1 MSSDFLSKP
10 CEGERFSLIYAHA
23 QKNVGPA
30 GVTVVIVRDE
40 LLQDNPSD
48 LPGFL
53 NYRTQVQAHSIFNT
67 PPVFAIYVLLLV
79 VRWLAD
85 EVGGVAHMARI
96 NRHKAALL
104 YRTLDESDG
113 FYCGWAATE
122 DRSLMNVAFNLPNPE
137 MEKRFLAEAAAAGF
151 SGLSGH
157 RAIGGIRASIYNAL
171 SIPAVEKL
179 VGFMEDFRSR
189 QTTCNLQNGFPLGAR
204 SSPMH
209 VQASLF

>member
-1 MSSDFLSKP
+1 M
-10 CEGERFSLIYAHA
+10 
-23 QKNVGPA
+23 
-30 GVTVVIVRDE
+30 
-40 LLQDNPSD
+40 
-48 LPGFL
+48 
-53 NYRTQVQAHSIFNT
+53 
-67 PPVFAIYVLLLV
+67 
-79 VRWLAD
+79 
-85 EVGGVAHMARI
+85 
-96 NRHKAALL
+96 
-104 YRTLDESDG
+104 
-113 FYCGWAATE
+113 
-122 DRSLMNVAFNLPNPE
+122 MNVAFNLPNPE

-209 VQASLF
+209 VQPPVF